1 MQAVLSSKER
11 VQICLKRLRNVREG
25 VIMKIHW
32 IRKHAGLVL
41 VTKCGLC
48 FWPHINNYH
57 KNDVV
62 VNDKKKVT
70 CKNCKRSIK

>member
-1 MQAVLSSKER
+1 
-11 VQICLKRLRNVREG
+11 
-25 VIMKIHW
+25 MKIHW